1 MAERNF
7 ILRHIFHK
15 VNLFAC
21 WDGCSGAGKTTLLCF
36 LSGLGYPKSG
46 YIKVGDE
53 VWFDSKSKKFV
64 KPQDRRVAYMFQD
77 LALFPNMNVEQNIR
91 YAQRKKD
98 HQKIAE
104 LISVFGLGLLA
115 TQKVNFLSGG
125 QKQRVALARALA
137 SYPHL
142 LLLDE
147 PLSAIDEDMRPI
159 LLTEIMKAH
168 QYLGVTTIMVTHNR
182 AEAEKVA
189 TMIIRIKNGKI
200 I

>member
-1 MAERNF
+1 M
-7 ILRHIFHK
+7 
-15 VNLFAC
+15 
-21 WDGCSGAGKTTLLCF
+21 
-36 LSGLGYPKSG
+36 
-46 YIKVGDE
+46 
-53 VWFDSKSKKFV
+53 WFDSKSKKFV